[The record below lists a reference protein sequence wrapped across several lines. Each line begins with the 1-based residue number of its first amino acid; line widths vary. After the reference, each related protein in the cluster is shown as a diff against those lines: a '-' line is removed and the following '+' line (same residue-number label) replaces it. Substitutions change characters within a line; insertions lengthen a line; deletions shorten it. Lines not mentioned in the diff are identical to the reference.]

1 MKMGTTLIDVIG
13 STTHFTSQLE
23 AALKDKAGT
32 EVVLLSANSG
42 AIKTNLR
49 IPKLL
54 LRIITLVLLA
64 KNYIVL
70 FARAIICSRN
80 QLFIFNIPLVPS
92 IEILFVWLIGL
103 RSGISVGILHNEI
116 PSHGE
121 TNRIRNY
128 RYAEFYNCCD
138 VIVFHDSSILK
149 TFDDT
154 FPNAFPVLLDLPSYK
169 VPNAN
174 DYKYREDLAPDIIK
188 LAVLG
193 TIRPYKNL
201 EVIFP
206 EFEMLDQRQRKSL
219 SLRISGKAFYDIR
232 NTVSDLEG
240 LCLGEF
246 FYNDEF
252 LGDEQF
258 YREMADC
265 DFLLLPHSS
274 SSGSALL
281 SVAASLG
288 IPIIGSKLPVVTD
301 FVDRYR
307 SGVIFDHLSRGD
319 LFRLVSNLI
328 DDRLAIKDLKEN
340 AMSAVDSVPNWD
352 DYVDAIILVCEELTA
367 RRSNDN

>member
-1 MKMGTTLIDVIG
+1 MKIGTTLIDVIG
-13 STTHFTSQLE
+13 STTIFTSQLQ
-23 AALKDKAGT
+23 AALKDQTSK
-32 EVVLLSANSG
+32 EPVLLSANTG
-42 AIKTNLR
+42 AIKTNLPL
-49 IPKLL
+49 PKLL
-54 LRIITLVLLA
+54 HRITTLVLLA
-64 KNYIVL
+64 KIYIIL
-70 FARAIICSRN
+70 FARAVICSRN
-80 QLFIFNIPLVPS
+80 QIFIFNIPLVPS
-92 IEILFVWLIGL
+92 IEILFIWLIRL
-103 RSGISVGILHNEI
+103 KSGISVGILHNEI

-138 VIVFHDSSILK
+138 VIVFHDSSILE

-169 VPNAN
+169 VPN
-174 DYKYREDLAPDIIK
+174 DYKNREDLAPDIIK
-188 LAVLG
+188 IAILG

-232 NTVSDLEG
+232 NTISDLVG

-258 YREMADC
+258 FREMADC

-274 SSGSALL
+274 SSGSGLL

-288 IPIIGSKLPVVTD
+288 TPIIGSKLPVLTD

-307 SGVIFDHLSRGD
+307 SGVIFDHFSRGD
-319 LFRLVSNLI
+319 LFRVVSNLI
-328 DDRLAIKDLKEN
+328 DNRQSIKDLKEN
-340 AMSAVDSVPNWD
+340 AMSAVNSVPNWD
-352 DYVDAIILVCEELTA
+352 DYVDAIIVVCEELTA

>member
-1 MKMGTTLIDVIG
+1 MKIGTTLIDFIG

-23 AALKDKAGT
+23 VALKDQMGK
-32 EVVLLSANSG
+32 ELVLLSVNIA
-42 AIKTNLR
+42 AIETNLPL
-49 IPKLL
+49 PKLL
-54 LRIITLVLLA
+54 HRITTLVLLV
-64 KNYIVL
+64 KTYIIL
-70 FARAIICSRN
+70 FARTLICSRN
-80 QLFIFNIPLVPS
+80 QLFIFNTPLVPS
-92 IEILFVWLIGL
+92 IEILFVWLIQL

-121 TNRIRNY
+121 MNRIRNY
-128 RYAEFYNCCD
+128 KYAEFYNCCD

-149 TFDDT
+149 TFDET
-154 FPNAFPVLLDLPSYK
+154 FPNAIPVFLDLPSYK

-174 DYKYREDLAPDIIK
+174 DYKNREDLAPDIIK
-188 LAVLG
+188 LAILG

-232 NTVSDLEG
+232 NTVRDLEG

-288 IPIIGSKLPVVTD
+288 IPIIGSKVPVVMD

-319 LFRLVSNLI
+319 LFRVVSNLV
-328 DDRLAIKDLKEN
+328 DNRQSIKDLKEN
-340 AMSAVDSVPNWD
+340 AMSAVDAVPNWD
-352 DYVDAIILVCEELTA
+352 DYVDAITEVCKELA
-367 RRSNDN
+367 AQRNNA